1 MTATN
6 DQFGCIDFTD
16 NAITKLSQLPK
27 LNRIRTLL
35 LINNRINKVEKDF
48 AINSPYLENIILTNN
63 KVSSVTEIDNLS
75 TCKSLVRLSLVD
87 NLVTK
92 IKYYRLYV
100 IYKLP
105 NLRVLDF
112 QKVKLKEK
120 MAAKKLFE
128 GPKGKELIEDMI
140 LKKFKGDNEDQDES
154 NLLQNTLKDENK
166 KKMILVYLL

>member
-1 MTATN
+1 M
-6 DQFGCIDFTD
+6 
-16 NAITKLSQLPK
+16 PK

-48 AINSPYLENIILTNN
+48 AMNCPYLENIILTNN
-63 KVSSVTEIDNLS
+63 KVSSLTEIDNLA

-120 MAAKKLFE
+120 MAAQKLFE

-140 LKKFKGDNEDQDES
+140 LKKFKGGSEDQDES
-154 NLLQNTLKDENK
+154 SLLQNTLKDENK